1 MGGCRSLQRVDGM
14 CVPRHGL
21 DQLLVKSSYVRV
33 PRIEDMALPQ
43 SNSLGHTFL
52 HTSYVFFF
60 RSTGCAP
67 NTLMHRSP
75 SIKILC
81 TSGVFV
87 LGFVVQHTARRQRGR
102 RSSGRKWA
110 KGSGGDVKSRWHSDS
125 NGVCE
130 ADQPPL
136 MFKWAFSLCQVPG
149 IVRIF
154 ACHPFTNVRRVK
166 IHSLRPR
173 SLYPGVT
180 SNAKLASPCPAPSS
194 SQASLVQSTRL
205 VLKCVQAANLDRMIT
220 ANRESIGILIWS
232 FLCQLNAHLHFGH
245 ERLNAQRFCI
255 HSAP

>member
-1 MGGCRSLQRVDGM
+1 M

-136 MFKWAFSLCQVPG
+136 MFQWAFSLCQVPG

-166 IHSLRPR
+166 IHSLRSR